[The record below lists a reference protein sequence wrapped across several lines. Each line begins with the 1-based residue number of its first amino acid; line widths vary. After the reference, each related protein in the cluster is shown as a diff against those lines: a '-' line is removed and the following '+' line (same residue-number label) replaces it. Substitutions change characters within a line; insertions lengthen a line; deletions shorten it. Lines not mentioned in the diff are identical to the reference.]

1 MAKKV
6 NPLEEGKKAIQEI
19 RDTFRRAG
27 GKVPGEERKKPEP
40 EGICVVCKTVTV
52 VPSMRVEPF
61 TMSTPIGSP
70 RGRYREGYHCTTCG
84 VKYEFPVKEHG
95 GITVSP

>member
-1 MAKKV
+1 MA
-6 NPLEEGKKAIQEI
+6 
-19 RDTFRRAG
+19 
-27 GKVPGEERKKPEP
+27 KKPEP

-70 RGRYREGYHCTTCG
+70 LSRYRDGYYCTTCG
-84 VKYEFPVKEHG
+84 LRYEFPAKKSA
-95 GITVSP
+95 GITIS